1 MKFTAALLFAGLAA
15 ALPSSHG
22 FQHSTNGTAPDPSSY
37 ENVDI
42 TEFSVREQLS
52 NSSIAV
58 ESIASVYFVLN
69 GNTTCS
75 AENPGLEGAV
85 FGCGE
90 TRYSFGL
97 VNGTDTDF
105 ALRIYKTTSQL

>member
-1 MKFTAALLFAGLAA
+1 MQFTALFFAGLAA
-15 ALPSSHG
+15 AAPSSLLATL
-22 FQHSTNGTAPDPSSY
+22 TNGTAPDPSSY

-42 TEFSVREQLS
+42 TDFSVREQLAG
-52 NSSIAV
+52 SSLAV

-69 GNTTCS
+69 GNTTCK
-75 AENPGLEGAV
+75 AENPGLEGTV

-90 TRYSFGL
+90 TNYSFGL

-105 ALRIYKTTSQL
+105 ALRIYKATSQL